1 MIKTQGGGLRG
12 KIKKETG
19 EEERL
24 EFKQA
29 KHEVQHAES
38 DLLECAKNWNWI
50 LELLECNLIEDL
62 QSIWNIQ
69 ACLGY
74 VTCHISTVIPE
85 SHFGHLSHRHLNV

>member
-38 DLLECAKNWNWI
+38 DLLECAKN
-50 LELLECNLIEDL
+50 
-62 QSIWNIQ
+62 
-69 ACLGY
+69 
-74 VTCHISTVIPE
+74 
-85 SHFGHLSHRHLNV
+85 